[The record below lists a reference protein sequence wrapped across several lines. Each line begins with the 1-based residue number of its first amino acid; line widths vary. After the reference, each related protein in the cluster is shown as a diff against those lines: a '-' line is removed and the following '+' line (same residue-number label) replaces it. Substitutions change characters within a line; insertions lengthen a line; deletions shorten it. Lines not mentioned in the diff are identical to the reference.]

1 MMTEAYNINIVV
13 NTSCSQG
20 ENPMKARRLVSKMI
34 RRISRVVVIVAAL
47 LYATN
52 PVSKAEALDPISDS
66 GSEVR
71 QQPNG
76 AIITILSAQSAQGN
90 LSHRTQILTRHNRI
104 SVSSAVF
111 TQLDFY
117 ANIETIGVVV
127 SGVSLPQRAELMYR
141 QSGEALWKSGHSLIR
156 VDDGRLVG
164 SLFGL
169 SPSTSY
175 NIKVLDGSAEIS
187 GSFAT
192 QPDELQFTPSVILHV
207 NDDA

>member
-1 MMTEAYNINIVV
+1 MITKLYNVNVVV

-20 ENPMKARRLVSKMI
+20 ENPMKARRLGSKMI

-47 LYATN
+47 LSTTN
-52 PVSKAEALDPISDS
+52 PVSKAGALDPASDS
-66 GSEVR
+66 GSDVR
-71 QQPNG
+71 LQPNG
-76 AIITILSAQSAQGN
+76 EIIMILSAQSAEGN
-90 LSHRTQILTRHNRI
+90 LSHRTPIITRHNRI

-127 SGVSLPQRAELMYR
+127 SGVSLPQRAELKYR
-141 QSGEALWKSGHSLIR
+141 QSGEAIWQSGHSLIR

-169 SPSTSY
+169 SP
-175 NIKVLDGSAEIS
+175 
-187 GSFAT
+187 
-192 QPDELQFTPSVILHV
+192 
-207 NDDA
+207 